1 MLKNR
6 LITGVLVAAFFL
18 AMILFAPVWV
28 LLVLMCAV
36 YLLAQLEYCEMCERS
51 GYKLERIGIFACGLL
66 YLGAV
71 VCQDVFQVID
81 ADIEKVLLY
90 LIPAFF
96 VAQSVLRRKTERAA
110 ECIGLSLLGFWYVAV
125 LLSFM
130 VRIALEHEC
139 CSHNCTIIGATT
151 MERLTLISF
160 VVFVKMS
167 DIGAYTFGMLWGH
180 KIKRRL
186 IPEISPAKSIPGLFG
201 AYAGS
206 LLAATGLS
214 VLVVC
219 VRHKNG
225 LDALP
230 MLQHLW
236 IFALGLLMATVGVMG
251 DLVESLLKRSFGI
264 KDSSS
269 RFPGMGGFLD
279 ILDSLLFAA
288 PFMYLFMKFVK

>member
-6 LITGVLVAAFFL
+6 VITGVLVAAFFL
-18 AMILFAPVWV
+18 AMILFAPVWM

-36 YLLAQLEYCEMCERS
+36 YILAQLEYCEMCERG

-66 YLGAV
+66 YLGAI
-71 VCQDVFQVID
+71 VCQDVFNVID
-81 ADIEKVLLY
+81 ADIEKILLY

-130 VRIALEHEC
+130 VRIALGHGYYNDEV
-139 CSHNCTIIGATT
+139 SFMGFSTT
-151 MERLTLISF
+151 SGRLFLIMF

-167 DIGAYTFGMLWGH
+167 DIGAYTFGSLWGH

-186 IPEISPAKSIPGLFG
+186 IPEISPAKSIPGLAG
-201 AYAGS
+201 AYVGS
-206 LLAATGLS
+206 LLVPVIIVGVVTLFVGYRSDIVSVYGLLS
-214 VLVVC
+214 L
-219 VRHKNG
+219 
-225 LDALP
+225 LA
-230 MLQHLW
+230 
-236 IFALGLLMATVGVMG
+236 LLMATVGVMG

-264 KDSSS
+264 KDSSQ

-288 PFMYLFMKFVK
+288 PFMYLFLKFVK